1 MMHQTELETL
11 PSSRIVVL
19 VGNYGS
25 GKTEISLNLA
35 LKLAARG
42 EKVTLVDL
50 DIVNPY
56 FRSSERTALLNA
68 HGIRV
73 YAPSFAMTTV
83 DVPSLP
89 AEIQAV
95 FADKTRRVIFDVG
108 GDDTGAAALGQYKP
122 YFDQD
127 DVTMLFVVNAFRPLS
142 GDPDS
147 VCDLMHR
154 IAARSRLT
162 PNTLVNNA
170 NVSWET
176 QEQDLLRGEELLKE
190 VSARMNIPVGYLCA
204 KQDIMERLPENLT
217 GERIQIDILMRPEWL

>member
-1 MMHQTELETL
+1 MQNERL
-11 PSSRIVVL
+11 PQARILVL

-35 LKLAARG
+35 LKLARRG

-56 FRSSERTALLNA
+56 FRSSERTDLLEEN
-68 HGIRV
+68 GVKV

-89 AEIQAV
+89 ADIQAV
-95 FADKTRRVIFDVG
+95 FADKSRRVIFDVG

-127 DVTMLFVVNAFRPLS
+127 EVEVLFVVNAFRPLS
-142 GDPDS
+142 GDPDA
-147 VCDLMHR
+147 VCDLLLR
-154 IAARSRLT
+154 VAGRSRLQPT
-162 PNTLVNNA
+162 ALINNA
-170 NVSWET
+170 NIAWET
-176 QEQDLLRGEELLKE
+176 SADELARGEELLSA
-190 VSARMNIPVGYLCA
+190 VSSRLGIPVGYLCA
-204 KQDIMERLPENLT
+204 KADVMEKLPAALS
-217 GERIQIDILMRPEWL
+217 GERITIDILMRPDWL

>member
-1 MMHQTELETL
+1 MQNEKL
-11 PSSRIVVL
+11 PQSRILVL

-35 LKLAARG
+35 LKLARRG

-56 FRSSERTALLNA
+56 FRSSERTNLLEEN
-68 HGIRV
+68 GVKV

-89 AEIQAV
+89 ADIQAV
-95 FADKTRRVIFDVG
+95 FADKSRRVIFDVG

-127 DVTMLFVVNAFRPLS
+127 DVEVLFVVNAFRPLS
-142 GDPDS
+142 GDPDA
-147 VCDLMHR
+147 VCDLLLR
-154 IAARSRLT
+154 VAGRSRLQ
-162 PNTLVNNA
+162 PSALINNA
-170 NVSWET
+170 NVAWET
-176 QEQDLLRGEELLKE
+176 EAEDLARGEELLSA
-190 VSARMNIPVGYLCA
+190 VSKRLGIPVGYLCA
-204 KQDIMERLPENLT
+204 KADIMEKLPDSLS
-217 GERIQIDILMRPEWL
+217 GERITIDILMRPDWL

>member
-1 MMHQTELETL
+1 MQSENL
-11 PSSRIVVL
+11 PKARILVL

-35 LKLAARG
+35 LKLARRG

-56 FRSSERTALLNA
+56 FRSSERTELLEKE
-68 HGIRV
+68 GVKV

-89 AEIQAV
+89 ADIQAV
-95 FADKTRRVIFDVG
+95 FADKSRRVIFDVG

-127 DVTMLFVVNAFRPLS
+127 DVEVLFVVNAFRPLS
-142 GDPDS
+142 GDADS
-147 VCDLMHR
+147 VCDLMLR
-154 IAARSRLT
+154 VAGRSRLSPT
-162 PNTLVNNA
+162 AVINNA
-170 NVSWET
+170 NVAWET
-176 QEQDLLRGEELLKE
+176 EESDLVRGEELLRE
-190 VSARMNIPVGYLCA
+190 VSTRMNLPIGYLCA
-204 KQDIMERLPENLT
+204 KQDILDKLPDHLS
-217 GERIQIDILMRPEWL
+217 GERIAIDILMRPEWME